1 MERIT
6 NWPVALLRRW
16 LLSAAVGGISPGR
29 GGGVLCPE
37 DRILLG
43 LSFSL
48 ALFTFLRCLS
58 IYRVVSSGAYEVVE
72 GVCVELKHKTFQ
84 KQQNVL
90 LMSLDGVE
98 HRLTLDKRTHLRI
111 GNRYR
116 FYFKPAD
123 TAYVDGLPQTSGP
136 KTCCWAWRIWV
147 GIARSRNPPVLSKS
161 EFDFGKS

>member
-1 MERIT
+1 MKYGAHHKLARG
-6 NWPVALLRRW
+6 P
-16 LLSAAVGGISPGR
+16 SAALALVRRRGRGISPA
-29 GGGVLCPE
+29 GVAAFFALK

-123 TAYVDGLPQTSGP
+123 TAYVDGLPQSLRPQDLLLGMEDLGGY
-136 KTCCWAWRIWV
+136 CAEQE
-147 GIARSRNPPVLSKS
+147 SSS
-161 EFDFGKS
+161 SQQE

>member
-16 LLSAAVGGISPGR
+16 LLSAAVGGGFLLA
-29 GGGVLCPE
+29 GVAAFFALK

-111 GNRYR
+111 ATAFISNRPIQPMWMACPR
-116 FYFKPAD
+116 A
-123 TAYVDGLPQTSGP
+123 SGP

>member
-16 LLSAAVGGISPGR
+16 LLSAAVGGGFLLA
-29 GGGVLCPE
+29 GVAAFFALK

-48 ALFTFLRCLS
+48 ALFTLLRCLS

-123 TAYVDGLPQTSGP
+123 TAYVDGLPQSLRPQDLLLGMEDLGGY
-136 KTCCWAWRIWV
+136 CAEQE
-147 GIARSRNPPVLSKS
+147 SSS
-161 EFDFGKS
+161 SQQE